1 MTRILFVCH
10 GNICRSPMAEFIF
23 KKLIKQ
29 AHKENDFYV
38 ESAATS
44 TEELGNPVY
53 PPAKKELLKHGID
66 PTGKHSRQMTGFDY
80 EEFDYIFIMDE
91 NNARNIKYIIGEDVC
106 KKVYKLLDFAEI
118 GGDVPDPWYFGNY
131 DTVYN
136 TIYTACNKI
145 IEKLS

>member
-23 KKLIKQ
+23 KKLIKD
-29 AHKENDFYV
+29 AHRENDFYV

-53 PPAKKELLKHGID
+53 PPAREELLKHGID
-66 PTGKHSRQMTGFDY
+66 PTGKHSRRMTKSDY

-118 GGDVPDPWYFGNY
+118 GGDVPDPWYYGNY

-136 TIYTACNKI
+136 TIYSACNKT